1 MGAMAA
7 QNQKGEAFLAVPCS
21 AFTPNWRLE
30 HGGQA
35 GGLWLC
41 CVYRTNPPAA
51 VCNGLGGW
59 KGQGGGRLI
68 LQGQCLHLFMCDR
81 ERWEPGPLIS
91 LPSRAVPG
99 GKLPMGEGVG
109 V

>member
-1 MGAMAA
+1 MEGKRGFCGFA
-7 QNQKGEAFLAVPCS
+7 
-21 AFTPNWRLE
+21 AFTELTPQRPCAMDSE
-30 HGGQA
+30 AGRDGG
-35 GGLWLC
+35 G
-41 CVYRTNPPAA
+41 VSS
-51 VCNGLGGW
+51 
-59 KGQGGGRLI
+59 GRLI

-81 ERWEPGPLIS
+81 ERWEPGPPIS

>member
-1 MGAMAA
+1 MEGKRGFCGFA
-7 QNQKGEAFLAVPCS
+7 
-21 AFTPNWRLE
+21 AFTELTPQRPCAMDSE
-30 HGGQA
+30 A
-35 GGLWLC
+35 G
-41 CVYRTNPPAA
+41 RDR
-51 VCNGLGGW
+51 
-59 KGQGGGRLI
+59 GGGRLI

-81 ERWEPGPLIS
+81 ERWEPGPPIS